1 MKRPLPLIHARRDPK
16 ARPDH
21 AAYYVGATI
30 AIVLVAITCVI
41 LLFKLAQRTPP

>member
-30 AIVLVAITCVI
+30 AVIAVMLTCIVL
-41 LLFKLAQRTPP
+41 LYMLAQRTPP

>member
-16 ARPDH
+16 ARHDH

-30 AIVLVAITCVI
+30 AVIVVAVVCII
-41 LLFKLAQRTPP
+41 LIYNLAQRTPP